1 MVQCGGAHQ
10 IMVRIMVLVG
20 NLLKKRVPFLITIIF
35 FAFAIVNIN
44 DPDGIIWVF
53 TYIIIGCLPW
63 VKKIDQKLIYFFA
76 ILISIIG
83 LFIVFGLLNSVMPKQ
98 FDNQMV
104 NLWEYQRE
112 GLGLILGA
120 LWLVFG
126 KKLIIMDSKI

>member
-53 TYIIIGCLPW
+53 TYIII
-63 VKKIDQKLIYFFA
+63 I
-76 ILISIIG
+76 
-83 LFIVFGLLNSVMPKQ
+83 
-98 FDNQMV
+98 
-104 NLWEYQRE
+104 
-112 GLGLILGA
+112 
-120 LWLVFG
+120 
-126 KKLIIMDSKI
+126 